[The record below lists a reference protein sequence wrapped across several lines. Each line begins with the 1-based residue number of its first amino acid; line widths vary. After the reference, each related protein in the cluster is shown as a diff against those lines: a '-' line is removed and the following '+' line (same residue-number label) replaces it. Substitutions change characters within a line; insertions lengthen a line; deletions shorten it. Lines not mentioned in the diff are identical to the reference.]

1 MTEKQKQ
8 LNRINAAK
16 RCSWPFKE
24 GSYEYHFDNFFDIA
38 DSVAVYIEGYG
49 RLIND
54 FEADKY
60 ALMTM
65 ELELKLMEDERA
77 ENSIQ
82 SNQGARG

>member
-16 RCSWPFKE
+16 RCRWPFKK
-24 GSYEYHFDNFFDIA
+24 GSYEYHFDKFFDLCQ
-38 DSVAVYIEGYG
+38 DFPVC
-49 RLIND
+49 ND

-77 ENSIQ
+77 ENPIKP
-82 SNQGARG
+82 NQGARG

>member
-16 RCSWPFKE
+16 RCRWPFKK
-24 GSYEYHFDNFFDIA
+24 GSYEYHFDSFFDIP
-38 DSVAVYIEGYG
+38 EGIPEGMYTD
-49 RLIND
+49 L
-54 FEADKY
+54 EADKY

-82 SNQGARG
+82 SNQGAGG